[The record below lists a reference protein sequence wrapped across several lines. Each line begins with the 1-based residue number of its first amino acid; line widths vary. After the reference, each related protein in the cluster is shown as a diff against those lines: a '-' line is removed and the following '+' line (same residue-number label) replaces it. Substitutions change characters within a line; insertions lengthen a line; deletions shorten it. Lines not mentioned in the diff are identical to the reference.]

1 MFSLNKVS
9 LIGLLGADPVIK
21 EKDNNKMAFFSL
33 ATSESWKDKD
43 TGEYKDKTEWHKIVI
58 YNNNIAKMV
67 ENNLKKGNKVYVE
80 GALTYRKY
88 QDNQGI
94 EKDIAEI
101 NIGMFNGKIVLLEK
115 REKQDDKQEAQ
126 PIKAKAKPKESS
138 YSSSLSDEL
147 DDEIPF

>member
-1 MFSLNKVS
+1 MWMN
-9 LIGLLGADPVIK
+9 GLD
-21 EKDNNKMAFFSL
+21 
-33 ATSESWKDKD
+33 
-43 TGEYKDKTEWHKIVI
+43 
-58 YNNNIAKMV
+58 
-67 ENNLKKGNKVYVE
+67 NLKKGNKVYVE

-115 REKQDDKQEAQ
+115 KDKQEDKQEQ

-138 YSSSLSDEL
+138 YSSTLSDDL

>member
-1 MFSLNKVS
+1 
-9 LIGLLGADPVIK
+9 LGADPIIK

-43 TGEYKDKTEWHKIVI
+43 TGEYKDKTEWHKVVI

-94 EKDIAEI
+94 EKDITEI

-115 REKQDDKQEAQ
+115 KEKQEDKQEAQ
-126 PIKAKAKPKESS
+126 PIKTKTKPKESS
-138 YSSSLSDEL
+138 YSSSLSDDL

>member
-1 MFSLNKVS
+1 
-9 LIGLLGADPVIK
+9 
-21 EKDNNKMAFFSL
+21 
-33 ATSESWKDKD
+33 
-43 TGEYKDKTEWHKIVI
+43 
-58 YNNNIAKMV
+58 MV

-94 EKDIAEI
+94 EKDITEI

-115 REKQDDKQEAQ
+115 KEKQEDKQEAQ
-126 PIKAKAKPKESS
+126 PIKTKAKPKESS
-138 YSSSLSDEL
+138 HSSSLSDDL

>member
-43 TGEYKDKTEWHKIVI
+43 TGEYKDKTEWHKVVI
-58 YNNNIAKMV
+58 YNNNIAKVV

-115 REKQDDKQEAQ
+115 KDKQEAQ
-126 PIKAKAKPKESS
+126 PIKTKAKPKESS
-138 YSSSLSDEL
+138 YSSTLSDDL